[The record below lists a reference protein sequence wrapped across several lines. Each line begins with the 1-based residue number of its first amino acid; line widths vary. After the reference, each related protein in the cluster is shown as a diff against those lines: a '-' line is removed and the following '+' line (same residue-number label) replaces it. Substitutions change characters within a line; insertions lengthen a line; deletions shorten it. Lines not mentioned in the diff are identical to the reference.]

1 MYYLYRMFRKVFLLF
16 VILLLANDFCRSQA
30 FIRAAD
36 LLRRSE
42 RGAGKGSLNII
53 QDQAIDTLLSRYILS
68 NKKLRTIEGT
78 QGIQGFRIQIY
89 YSSVRNAREESA
101 RASADFINKFPEIT
115 SYAQYQEPGYF
126 MVRAGNY
133 RSRAEGYKDLLAV
146 RKEFPNAYLVP
157 AVISYPGLKKK

>member
-1 MYYLYRMFRKVFLLF
+1 MIRKIFLLLI
-16 VILLLANDFCRSQA
+16 ILLLTNDLCRSQPL
-30 FIRAAD
+30 IRTAD
-36 LLRRSE
+36 LLRRSD
-42 RGAGKGSLNII
+42 RGPGTGSLNIM

-101 RASADFINKFPEIT
+101 RTRADFINKFPDII

-133 RSRAEGYKDLLAV
+133 RTKTEGYKDLLSV

-157 AVISYPGLKKK
+157 AVINYPGLIKN

>member
-1 MYYLYRMFRKVFLLF
+1 MVKKIFLVLVMLF
-16 VILLLANDFCRSQA
+16 FTVNFCRSQA
-30 FIRAAD
+30 FIRTAD

-42 RGAGKGSLNII
+42 RGAGTGSLNII

-101 RASADFINKFPEIT
+101 RARADFINKFPDII

-133 RSRAEGYKDLLAV
+133 RSKAEGYKDLLAV
-146 RKEFPNAYLVP
+146 RREFPDAYLVP
-157 AVISYPGLKKK
+157 AVINYPGLIKK